1 MGYYSTVLVKC
12 DDTAY
17 TRIKEVFDKYKNE
30 YPTQINKDVENDLW
44 VLYWGNVNYWEDYYQ
59 EVYDE
64 ITNIV
69 HENKGRL
76 KMAVIGEDSSGF
88 REMATDYGID
98 LGIKI
103 VLGNVSDESECECL
117 FSI

>member
-76 KMAVIGEDSSGF
+76 KMAVIGEDFSGF
-88 REMATDYGID
+88 REMATDNKID
-98 LGIKI
+98 LGVKLII
-103 VLGNVSDESECECL
+103 GDVSSDFEGTVLH
-117 FSI
+117 SI